1 MLGEDVKSGR
11 FVEVAVAVD
20 VGVAVVVAVVAA
32 VVEVVVSV
40 VRGGSAAVGNSF
52 GFLVNLNLLAPEFVT
67 GADVEEEVV
76 VVVVV
81 VGSIFNAK
89 TGTGSGI
96 GVRGRGLVTIG
107 FSFRAGR
114 SCLSVLVFSQALKYA
129 RWCSK
134 INRSLLIGSGCWLSL
149 HIQASMVCGLTE

>member
-1 MLGEDVKSGR
+1 M
-11 FVEVAVAVD
+11 
-20 VGVAVVVAVVAA
+20 
-32 VVEVVVSV
+32 

-81 VGSIFNAK
+81 GSIFNAK
-89 TGTGSGI
+89 IGTGSGI
-96 GVRGRGLVTIG
+96 GVRGRGLVTTG

>member
-1 MLGEDVKSGR
+1 M
-11 FVEVAVAVD
+11 
-20 VGVAVVVAVVAA
+20 
-32 VVEVVVSV
+32 
-40 VRGGSAAVGNSF
+40 GNSF

>member
-1 MLGEDVKSGR
+1 M
-11 FVEVAVAVD
+11 
-20 VGVAVVVAVVAA
+20 
-32 VVEVVVSV
+32 
-40 VRGGSAAVGNSF
+40 GNSF

-76 VVVVV
+76 VVDVVF
-81 VGSIFNAK
+81 GSIFNAK

>member
-67 GADVEEEVV
+67 GADVDEE

-114 SCLSVLVFSQALKYA
+114 SCLSVLVRSQAL
-129 RWCSK
+129 
-134 INRSLLIGSGCWLSL
+134 
-149 HIQASMVCGLTE
+149 T

>member
-1 MLGEDVKSGR
+1 MNNLEVC
-11 FVEVAVAVD
+11 VAVAVD
-20 VGVAVVVAVVAA
+20 VGVAVVVAVV
-32 VVEVVVSV
+32 EVVVSV
-40 VRGGSAAVGNSF
+40 VRGGSATVGNSF

>member
-1 MLGEDVKSGR
+1 M
-11 FVEVAVAVD
+11 
-20 VGVAVVVAVVAA
+20 
-32 VVEVVVSV
+32 EVVVSV
-40 VRGGSAAVGNSF
+40 VRGGSAAMGNSF

-67 GADVEEEVV
+67 GADVDEEVV

-107 FSFRAGR
+107 FSLRAGR

>member
-67 GADVEEEVV
+67 GADVDEEVV

-107 FSFRAGR
+107 FSFKAGR
-114 SCLSVLVFSQALKYA
+114 SCLSVLVRSQAL
-129 RWCSK
+129 
-134 INRSLLIGSGCWLSL
+134 
-149 HIQASMVCGLTE
+149 T

>member
-149 HIQASMVCGLTE
+149 HIQASVVCGLTE

>member
-96 GVRGRGLVTIG
+96 GVRGGGLVTIS

>member
-40 VRGGSAAVGNSF
+40 LRGAFAAVGNSF

-67 GADVEEEVV
+67 GAEVEEEVV

-96 GVRGRGLVTIG
+96 GVRGSGLVTIG

-129 RWCSK
+129 RWCSN

>member
-1 MLGEDVKSGR
+1 M
-11 FVEVAVAVD
+11 
-20 VGVAVVVAVVAA
+20 
-32 VVEVVVSV
+32 
-40 VRGGSAAVGNSF
+40 VRGGSAAGGNSF

-67 GADVEEEVV
+67 GAEVEEEVV

-96 GVRGRGLVTIG
+96 GVRGSGLVTIG

>member
-52 GFLVNLNLLAPEFVT
+52 GFLVNLNLLAPEFGT
-67 GADVEEEVV
+67 AADVGVV
-76 VVVVV
+76 VVAAVV

>member
-40 VRGGSAAVGNSF
+40 VRGDSAAVGNSF

-67 GADVEEEVV
+67 GADVDEEV

>member
-1 MLGEDVKSGR
+1 MNNLEVC
-11 FVEVAVAVD
+11 VAVAVD
-20 VGVAVVVAVVAA
+20 VGVAVVVAVV
-32 VVEVVVSV
+32 EVVVTV
-40 VRGGSAAVGNSF
+40 VRGGSATVGNSF
-52 GFLVNLNLLAPEFVT
+52 CFLVNLNLLAPEFVK
-67 GADVEEEVV
+67 GADVDEEVV

>member
-1 MLGEDVKSGR
+1 M
-11 FVEVAVAVD
+11 
-20 VGVAVVVAVVAA
+20 
-32 VVEVVVSV
+32 EVVVSV
-40 VRGGSAAVGNSF
+40 VREGSAAVGNSF

-114 SCLSVLVFSQALKYA
+114 SCLSVIVFSQALKYA

>member
-40 VRGGSAAVGNSF
+40 VRGAFAAVGNSF

-67 GADVEEEVV
+67 GAEVEEEVV

-81 VGSIFNAK
+81 VGSNAK

>member
-32 VVEVVVSV
+32 VVGVVVSV

>member
-81 VGSIFNAK
+81 VSSIFNAK

>member
-40 VRGGSAAVGNSF
+40 VRGGSAAMGISF

>member
-11 FVEVAVAVD
+11 FVEVAVAFDAVD
-20 VGVAVVVAVVAA
+20 VGVAVLAA
-32 VVEVVVSV
+32 AVEVVVSV

-52 GFLVNLNLLAPEFVT
+52 GLLVNLNLLAPEFVT

-149 HIQASMVCGLTE
+149 HFQASMVCGLTE

>member
-20 VGVAVVVAVVAA
+20 VGVAVVDAVVAA

-67 GADVEEEVV
+67 GADVDEEVV

>member
-40 VRGGSAAVGNSF
+40 VRGGSAAVGNSL
-52 GFLVNLNLLAPEFVT
+52 GFLVNLNFLAPEFVT
-67 GADVEEEVV
+67 GADVDEEVV
-76 VVVVV
+76 VVAVV

-96 GVRGRGLVTIG
+96 GVRGSGLVTIG

>member
-81 VGSIFNAK
+81 VGSIFSAK

-149 HIQASMVCGLTE
+149 HIQASVVCGLTE

>member
-1 MLGEDVKSGR
+1 MNNLEVC
-11 FVEVAVAVD
+11 VAVAVD
-20 VGVAVVVAVVAA
+20 VGVAVVVAVV
-32 VVEVVVSV
+32 EVVVSV
-40 VRGGSAAVGNSF
+40 VRGGSATVGNSF
-52 GFLVNLNLLAPEFVT
+52 CFLVNLNLLAPEFVT

-129 RWCSK
+129 RWCSN

>member
-40 VRGGSAAVGNSF
+40 VRGGSAAGGNSF
-52 GFLVNLNLLAPEFVT
+52 GLLVNLNLLAPEFVT
-67 GADVEEEVV
+67 GAEVEEEVV

>member
-114 SCLSVLVFSQALKYA
+114 SYLSVLVFSQALKYA

>member
-32 VVEVVVSV
+32 VAEVGVSV
-40 VRGGSAAVGNSF
+40 LRGGSAAVGNSF